1 MKRFGNKKQIIGK
14 HMDALLSIESVT
26 SPQNVRALRKLYDHL
41 ETHIRGLRL
50 LGVESES
57 YGSLLASVLLKKLPS
72 ELQLLINRQLSSDDW
87 TLQTLMGTLEEEIKA
102 RERTLASSHHYGRTP
117 KNQPTSA
124 TLCTSGET
132 QECCFC
138 RGEHSPSSCSE
149 VRSPASRKLALK
161 RAGRCFICLRRGHVS
176 TNCRS
181 GLKCSHCN
189 NRHHTSICL
198 SHKPEPRPLQRES
211 SNTGLNPDAAE
222 YHRSRTAP
230 AENPT
235 TLLVENQ
242 GVILLQT
249 AQAVVFNTAHPTMQM
264 KIRVVLD
271 TGSQKSYATI
281 GVMTSLGL
289 SPKSRRSMSIAT
301 FGSVGQNCQ
310 VCDLVTIG
318 MEMEEGP
325 PQSLDVF
332 IVPTICEPLSNNGRS
347 YVIEEFSHLQHLEL
361 SDPIDGSPKEIDV
374 LVGSDYYWTLV
385 TGRILQGPS
394 GPTAVHTKLGW
405 VLSGPTTLFDGCENP
420 ATLVTHTL
428 AMSVSERLRAFW
440 EIESLGVCETTPNG
454 AEVEPC
460 EEITFRDGQ
469 YEVLFRG
476 RVLSLTCLTTTI

>member
-1 MKRFGNKKQIIGK
+1 M
-14 HMDALLSIESVT
+14 
-26 SPQNVRALRKLYDHL
+26 
-41 ETHIRGLRL
+41 
-50 LGVESES
+50 
-57 YGSLLASVLLKKLPS
+57 
-72 ELQLLINRQLSSDDW
+72 
-87 TLQTLMGTLEEEIKA
+87 
-102 RERTLASSHHYGRTP
+102 
-117 KNQPTSA
+117 
-124 TLCTSGET
+124 
-132 QECCFC
+132 
-138 RGEHSPSSCSE
+138 
-149 VRSPASRKLALK
+149 RSPTSRKLALK

-211 SNTGLNPDAAE
+211 SNTGLNPDSAE

-249 AQAVVFNTAHPTMQM
+249 AQAVVFNTAHPTMRM

-271 TGSQKSYATI
+271 TGSQKSYATL

-301 FGSVGQNCQ
+301 FGSVGQNCH
-310 VCDLVTIG
+310 LVTIG

-385 TGRILQGPS
+385 TGRM
-394 GPTAVHTKLGW
+394 PTAVHTRLGW

-420 ATLVTHTL
+420 ATLVYTY
-428 AMSVSERLRAFW
+428 SCNECFRERLRAFW

-454 AEVEPC
+454 AKVEPG
-460 EEITFRDGQ
+460 EEITFRDGR
-469 YEVLFRG
+469 YEVTLPWKSSLPNLPDNYHLSRRRLTGLLQRLRRTPNVMKEYDCIIKSQLEQGIVEMVETPQCLNGERVHYLPHHAVIRQDIQKLESCMMLQPRRTGYHSMIVYIQVPNLG
-476 RVLSLTCLTTTI
+476 RTYLISS